1 MCLKMH
7 RDIPNIHRLID
18 AFLAVDDHL
27 VCRLDQGSRKTYIMF
42 TGLQLQLLHMAI
54 RVDRA
59 MLYQKPEHPMMDED
73 RLI

>member
-1 MCLKMH
+1 
-7 RDIPNIHRLID
+7 
-18 AFLAVDDHL
+18 
-27 VCRLDQGSRKTYIMF
+27 MF